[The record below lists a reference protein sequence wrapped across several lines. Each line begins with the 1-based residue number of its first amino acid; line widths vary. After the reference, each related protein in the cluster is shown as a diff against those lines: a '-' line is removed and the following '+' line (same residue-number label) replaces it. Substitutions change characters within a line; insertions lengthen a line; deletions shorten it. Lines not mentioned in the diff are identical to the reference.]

1 MIHIDEFDFHNNDIK
16 HLAVYL
22 AEAWRPQTAD
32 LATVAIVNGQAVAYN
47 GYGVL
52 LGYSLLNTDA
62 AVVNVVRLV
71 DATDSAGPLLAA
83 ESLAI
88 SGAVT
93 RWFGPSG
100 LHIKRGLAVVGTTTG
115 TAVLYLLPHRRHD

>member
-1 MIHIDEFDFHNNDIK
+1 VIHIDEMDFHNNDIK
-16 HLAVYL
+16 HLAIYL
-22 AEAWRPQTAD
+22 AEAWRPRSAE
-32 LATVAIVNGQAVAYN
+32 LANAAIVNGQAVAYN
-47 GYGVL
+47 GFGVL

-62 AVVNVVRLV
+62 AVANTVRLV
-71 DATDSAGPLLAA
+71 DSTDPVGPLLAA

-100 LHIKRGLAVVGTTTG
+100 LHIKRGLTVVGTTTG
-115 TAVLYLLPHRRHD
+115 TAVLYLLPHRVHD